1 MSSWLILFVGA
12 IYLAVTIDLAWAGRA
27 GLAIT
32 FAGYAIGNVGLWWV
46 AVNGS

>member
-12 IYLAVTIDLAWAGRA
+12 IYLYVTLDAFWNERV
-27 GLAIT
+27 GLGLT
-32 FAGYAIGNVGLWWV
+32 FLGYALGNVGLYWV